1 MSRPQGI
8 YLRIARASIRG
19 AKDKVFK
26 MIFPQNGKI
35 SQKLSLTLDMLP
47 DAKLRA
53 YKPDRTGSERI
64 ICIKEITRDK
74 SCPDICVNEDF

>member
-1 MSRPQGI
+1 
-8 YLRIARASIRG
+8 
-19 AKDKVFK
+19 

-53 YKPDRTGSERI
+53 YKPNRTGSGENDLYKSDNVRI
-64 ICIKEITRDK
+64 KN
-74 SCPDICVNEDF
+74 SLDICVNEDF